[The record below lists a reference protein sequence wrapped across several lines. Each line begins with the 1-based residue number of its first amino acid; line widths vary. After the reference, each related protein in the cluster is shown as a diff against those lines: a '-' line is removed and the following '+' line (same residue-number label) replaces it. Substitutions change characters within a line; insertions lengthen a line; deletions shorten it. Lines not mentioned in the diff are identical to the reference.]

1 MHKPGRFRVGS
12 ILEHGIRVGNDKR
25 TQNDSRRFQN
35 LGSFVCNGHNSE
47 WKSQLVSGNFWET
60 FDRTPNKQDNYGN
73 MEAIM
78 MIPEAPIHKMKKDAT
93 LM

>member
-1 MHKPGRFRVGS
+1 MVMDEEVGY
-12 ILEHGIRVGNDKR
+12 V
-25 TQNDSRRFQN
+25 
-35 LGSFVCNGHNSE
+35 
-47 WKSQLVSGNFWET
+47 
-60 FDRTPNKQDNYGN
+60 PNKQDNYGN

>member
-1 MHKPGRFRVGS
+1 MEKPACLRKF
-12 ILEHGIRVGNDKR
+12 LGN
-25 TQNDSRRFQN
+25 
-35 LGSFVCNGHNSE
+35 
-47 WKSQLVSGNFWET
+47 